1 MPALTHRHIVACLSL
16 LLTVA
21 CSAGPRP
28 GEPLSAGGT
37 SAALVS
43 EAEAFMESYAR
54 DLRAGE
60 RDLLVGRYD
69 PRGAYMLGDGR
80 KAFLP
85 PDSIRAIYQGRWQP
99 PASFEWRNLS
109 YEPVGP
115 DAVVV
120 TGQFVWGV
128 TAERQLPPYSYTA
141 LLVRHDGRF
150 RIRVEDESAASP
162 PPPPCPPDSAAR
174 N

>member
-1 MPALTHRHIVACLSL
+1 MPAFANRRVIACLSL
-16 LLTVA
+16 LLA
-21 CSAGPRP
+21 AGCSAGPRP
-28 GEPLSAGGT
+28 GDPASAPGN
-37 SAALVS
+37 SAALVG
-43 EAEAFMESYAR
+43 EAQAFMESYAR
-54 DLRAGE
+54 DLLAGE

-69 PRGAYMLGDGR
+69 PRGAYMVGDGE

-85 PDSIRAIYQGRWQP
+85 PDSIRAIYHGRWRP

-128 TAERQLPPYSYTA
+128 SAERQLPPYAYTA

-150 RIRVEDESAASP
+150 RIRVENESAASP
-162 PPPPCPPDSAAR
+162 PPPRCPPDSAAR
-174 N
+174 S

>member
-1 MPALTHRHIVACLSL
+1 MPAIPHRHIVVCLAL
-16 LLTVA
+16 LLGTS

-28 GEPLSAGGT
+28 GEPPSASGA

-43 EAEAFMESYAR
+43 EAQAFMESYAR

-60 RDLLVGRYD
+60 RDLLAGRYD

-85 PDSIRAIYQGRWQP
+85 PDSIRAIYHGRWQP

-128 TAERQLPPYSYTA
+128 SPERQLPPYSYTA

>member
-1 MPALTHRHIVACLSL
+1 MTALALPRVAACLSL
-16 LLTVA
+16 LLVA
-21 CSAGPRP
+21 ACGAGRRP
-28 GEPLSAGGT
+28 GEAPPAVAN
-37 SAALVS
+37 SAALVR

-60 RDLLVGRYD
+60 RDLLAGRYD
-69 PRGAYMLGDGR
+69 PRGAYMVGDGQ

-85 PDSIRAIYQGRWQP
+85 PDSIRAIYHGRWRP

-120 TGQFVWGV
+120 TGQFIWGV
-128 TAERQLPPYSYTA
+128 SPERQLPPYSYTA

-162 PPPPCPPDSAAR
+162 PPPRCPPDSAVR